1 MKRDL
6 GRNQCPIKERRK
18 EMNNMK
24 KVYLLLGIIGIT
36 LLFGCSEETMK
47 EDKIERDKIEK
58 TDINIAGEKEDKEN
72 FKVPFKIEAIDS
84 KILDLNDAASDT
96 PLIGVRYEISL
107 FSKEK
112 MTHEVFSS
120 YTFEIVAK
128 STSLKS
134 LGPIQSLS
142 LANTLSDGYLYNLS
156 FETEYRDYTQEE
168 LESLLNDRD
177 FQVIVVYEGGSY
189 PVEYQ

>member
-1 MKRDL
+1 
-6 GRNQCPIKERRK
+6 
-18 EMNNMK
+18 MK

-112 MTHEVFSS
+112 MAQQGFSS
-120 YTFEIVAK
+120 YAFEIVAK
-128 STSLKS
+128 STSLKP